1 MTFQVTLAI
10 YCAVT
15 CLSQLRAIKSH
26 ESKLASLKTDYFT
39 SNDQISGLEYSIY
52 RYSRLRLLHRNN
64 FILSTLGAGLFV
76 GSLTWLRWRLANMPR
91 GLSFRDSVTLL
102 ALPGVAVA
110 LLDQLQFFVLYLYFC
125 GCLLFDLL
133 PPHERQ

>member
-1 MTFQVTLAI
+1 
-10 YCAVT
+10 
-15 CLSQLRAIKSH
+15 
-26 ESKLASLKTDYFT
+26 
-39 SNDQISGLEYSIY
+39 
-52 RYSRLRLLHRNN
+52 
-64 FILSTLGAGLFV
+64 
-76 GSLTWLRWRLANMPR
+76 MPR